1 MLGKNVLELVVMAF
15 RQTRVRANEER
26 RWIIFNPRREF
37 VELAIDAVEQNYAAH
52 AILGEAA
59 NGQGVG
65 SGQKAAAVAD
75 DDDPLTARTFANMRI
90 VVQPSQLVR

>member
-1 MLGKNVLELVVMAF
+1 MLGKNVLELVVVAF

-26 RWIIFNPRREF
+26 RWIIFNPGREF

-65 SGQKAAAVAD
+65 GGQKAAAVAD
-75 DDDPLTARTFANMRI
+75 DDDPHVREGLGGERI
-90 VVQPSQLVR
+90 AV